1 MRVVSYME
9 CPKNG
14 KADDIQII
22 NNATILISTGTGTTA
37 PLMCAAVYYILS
49 RPDVHSKLCHEI
61 RSAAANVSEMSMD
74 LVNDM
79 AYLKSVMAEAI
90 RLYPPVAGTLT
101 RVIPKGGVEICG
113 QFVPENTVVGVHHF
127 ATYHSARNFKYPDE
141 FRPERWDEDV
151 SEEFEG
157 DHREALQ
164 PFSVGP
170 RKCIA
175 YE

>member
-1 MRVVSYME
+1 ME
-9 CPKNG
+9 RPKNG

-49 RPDVHSKLCHEI
+49 NPDIHSEIRHEI
-61 RSAAANVSEMSMD
+61 RNAATKASDLNID
-74 LVNDM
+74 LVNNM
-79 AYLKSVMAEAI
+79 TYLKAVMTEAI

-113 QFVPENTVVGVHHF
+113 QFVPENTVVGVYHF

-141 FRPERWDEDV
+141 FRPERWDDDI
-151 SEEFEG
+151 SKEFER
-157 DHREALQ
+157 DHRESLQ